1 MEILN
6 SPDFDDQKIF
16 ELEMHSF
23 LNVLNVITT
32 MSQLMQYDTV
42 NPKPLK
48 DLQDR
53 AMSMARA
60 IQSGN
65 RDVCTADNIL
75 QLKVTILSSLQI
87 VSETDPEYSK
97 TTEFAEYD
105 QIFRD
110 VLSVL
115 DVRVS
120 ELQLRTEHPDK
131 WEFFS
136 IDTFKYDFRKFFY
149 AMEQSSRGRYRIVY
163 NVAQQEEIDYLVHF
177 EVSSDLS
184 DRVAMPILLKD
195 VIRDLIANARKHT
208 PPGGDITIG
217 LALENKRLRFIVIF
231 RLYSGP
237 RFTNLYA

>member
-1 MEILN
+1 MYRL
-6 SPDFDDQKIF
+6 
-16 ELEMHSF
+16 L
-23 LNVLNVITT
+23 
-32 MSQLMQYDTV
+32 
-42 NPKPLK
+42 
-48 DLQDR
+48 
-53 AMSMARA
+53 
-60 IQSGN
+60 
-65 RDVCTADNIL
+65 VCN
-75 QLKVTILSSLQI
+75 
-87 VSETDPEYSK
+87 
-97 TTEFAEYD
+97 
-105 QIFRD
+105 
-110 VLSVL
+110 
-115 DVRVS
+115 
-120 ELQLRTEHPDK
+120 HPAN
-131 WEFFS
+131 
-136 IDTFKYDFRKFFY
+136 FRKFFY